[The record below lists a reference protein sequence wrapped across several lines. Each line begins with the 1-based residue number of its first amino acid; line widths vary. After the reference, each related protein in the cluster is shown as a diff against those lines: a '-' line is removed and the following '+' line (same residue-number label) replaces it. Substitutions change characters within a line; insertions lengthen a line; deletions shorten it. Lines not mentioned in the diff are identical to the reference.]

1 MQALWIA
8 IVVII
13 VALYGCAGV
22 PTTAMESSCERTTM
36 GNYCYWSGGEPNG
49 AGNGPVS
56 AGGAS
61 HSKSAT
67 SGGMARGSGA
77 SHGASATSGGMGR
90 GK

>member
-1 MQALWIA
+1 MHALWIA
-8 IVVII
+8 AVVII
-13 VALYGCAGV
+13 VALWGCAA
-22 PTTAMESSCERTTM
+22 PTTAMESSCERTTV
-36 GNYCYWSGGEPNG
+36 GNYCYWSGGMPNG

-56 AGGAS
+56 TGGAA

-67 SGGMARGSGA
+67 SGGMGHGGA